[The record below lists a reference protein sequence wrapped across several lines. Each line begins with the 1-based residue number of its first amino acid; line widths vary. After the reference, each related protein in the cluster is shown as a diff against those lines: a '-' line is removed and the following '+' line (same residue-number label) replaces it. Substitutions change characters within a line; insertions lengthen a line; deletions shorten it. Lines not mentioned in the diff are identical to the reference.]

1 MNIPPLLLQFL
12 VSLIAI
18 LALYG
23 LARALRLGG
32 KPTLSDDTS
41 VRFAA
46 GEVEDGFVADKT
58 AVSRRGEAA
67 LARDANGRIMLIKR
81 HGNRFAGR
89 ILDENSRVH
98 EEVDA
103 IIVDPGDA
111 RFGSVRLSLNQP
123 GIWVDAINRL

>member
-1 MNIPPLLLQFL
+1 MNIHPLLWQFL
-12 VSLIAI
+12 VSLVAI

-32 KPTLSDDTS
+32 QPKLSDEAS
-41 VRFAA
+41 VRFAS
-46 GEVEDGFVADKT
+46 GEVEDGFVPDKF
-58 AVSRRGEAA
+58 AISRRGDAA
-67 LARDANGRIMLIKR
+67 LARDANGRMMLIKR

-89 ILDENSRVH
+89 MLDNSARVH

-103 IIVDPGDA
+103 IIVDAGDA
-111 RFGSVRLSLNQP
+111 RFGSVRLSLDEP